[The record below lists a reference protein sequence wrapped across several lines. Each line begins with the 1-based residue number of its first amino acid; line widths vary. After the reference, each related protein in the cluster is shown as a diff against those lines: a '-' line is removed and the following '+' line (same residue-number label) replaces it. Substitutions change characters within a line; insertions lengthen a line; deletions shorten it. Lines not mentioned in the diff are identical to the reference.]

1 MKHWIVLTPDTL
13 RIDGVERPL
22 TGERTARLA
31 ELYRSAIGD
40 YPKFFKMD
48 DLCKAGFVAAELLLK
63 AECPGDVT
71 DRPAYN
77 TDHRAVLLF
86 NCSSSLSAD
95 TKYQATIQQADNYFP
110 SPSIFVYT
118 LPNIVTG
125 EIAIRN
131 KYYGETNFIIL
142 QHPDGETIARQV
154 ENLFLDETTSSAL
167 TGWVDCPD
175 ELHYEVRLAIIERG
189 ENITEAIN
197 QLLK

>member
-13 RIDGVERPL
+13 RIDGVDRLSARESTSL
-22 TGERTARLA
+22 T

-48 DLCKAGFVAAELLLK
+48 DLCKAGFVASELLLK
-63 AECPGDVT
+63 AESDGEVA

-77 TDHRAVLLF
+77 TDRRAVLFF
-86 NCSSSLSAD
+86 NHCSSLSAD
-95 TKYQATIQQADNYFP
+95 TKYQATIQEADNYFP

-142 QHPDGETIARQV
+142 ERPDAETIARQV
-154 ENLFLDETTSSAL
+154 ESLFQDPATESAL
-167 TGWVDCPD
+167 TGWVECPD
-175 ELHYEVRLAIIERG
+175 EQHYEVRLGLVERG
-189 ENITEAIN
+189 ENIINAIN